1 MCAFKKDE
9 VHVKQFSWK
18 TRNVVTLLSLLAL
31 LLLVYL
37 VSYSY
42 ANLNP
47 FVTLLLLIVLIIFG
61 AIVIFIIDVAYYRE
75 IQ

>member
-18 TRNVVTLLSLLAL
+18 LRNVVTLLSLLAL

-37 VSYSY
+37 ISYSY
-42 ANLNP
+42 ANFNP
-47 FVTLLLLIVLIIFG
+47 FVTLLLIIVLLIVG
-61 AIVIFIIDVAYYRE
+61 AIVIFVIDVAYYRE